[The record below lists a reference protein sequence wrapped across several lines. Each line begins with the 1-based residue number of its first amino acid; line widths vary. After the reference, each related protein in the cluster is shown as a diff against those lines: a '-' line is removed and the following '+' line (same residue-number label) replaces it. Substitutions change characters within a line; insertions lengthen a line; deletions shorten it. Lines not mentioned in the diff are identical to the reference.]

1 MARRKTR
8 ARLPEGDPAAGYLG
22 GHVLIAMPS
31 MRDPRFAQTVIC
43 LCAHSREGAMGLVL
57 NKRVD
62 GLNFDALLKQLDIA
76 PTPPARRIRLLNG
89 GPVDAGR
96 GFVLHSADWN
106 MDDSL
111 RVTPEVSMTASL
123 DILKALAE
131 GGGPRQGVLALG
143 YAGWAPGQLEDEIQ
157 GNAWLSVPADEA
169 LIFDEDLEHKWQAA
183 FGRLKVDPLL
193 LSSAAGH
200 A

>member
-1 MARRKTR
+1 MAKRPPR
-8 ARLPEGDPAAGYLG
+8 ARIPKGDPTAGYLS

-31 MRDPRFAQTVIC
+31 MQDPRFAQSVIC
-43 LCAHSREGAMGLVL
+43 LCAHSSDGAMGIVL
-57 NKRVD
+57 NRSID
-62 GLNFDALLKQLDIA
+62 GLSFDTLLEQLNIE

-96 GFVLHSADWN
+96 GFVLHSADWTI
-106 MDDSL
+106 DGSL
-111 RVTPEVSMTASL
+111 PVTPEVSLTAST
-123 DILKALAE
+123 DILKAFAE
-131 GGGPRQGVLALG
+131 GGGPKRGVLALG

-157 GNAWLSVPADEA
+157 ANAWLSVPADEA
-169 LIFDEDLEHKWQAA
+169 LIFDEDLGHMWRHAL
-183 FGRLKVDPLL
+183 GRLKVDPLL

>member
-8 ARLPEGDPAAGYLG
+8 ARLPEADPSAGYLS
-22 GHVLIAMPS
+22 GHLLIAMPS
-31 MRDPRFAQTVIC
+31 MQDPRFAQTVIC
-43 LCAHSREGAMGLVL
+43 VCAHSREGAMGLVL
-57 NKRVD
+57 NKQVD
-62 GLNFDALLKQLDIA
+62 GLTFDALLEQLRIEPA
-76 PTPPARRIRLLNG
+76 PPARRIRLLAG

-96 GFVLHSADWN
+96 GFVLHSADWTIEG
-106 MDDSL
+106 SL
-111 RVTPEVSMTASL
+111 RVTAEVSLTAST

-157 GNAWLSVPADEA
+157 ANAWLSVPAEEA
-169 LIFDEDLEHKWQAA
+169 LVFDEDVEHLWHHALA
-183 FGRLKVDPLL
+183 RLKVDPLL